1 MKTKFALLA
10 FLVAARAAFA
20 APLPTTTAVH
30 AQPDANSPAIAT
42 LKAGTEPKPAANALS
57 AAPSG
62 WLAVELE
69 GPFEGYVPN
78 KDIAKSLDV
87 KIGAQIRVAPKND
100 ATVITTMEAADKS
113 EITGLHGRWTQVKIE
128 KTITGYIYLGT
139 TQLRLAA
146 LRRHAA
152 RRRSRAA
159 PTRARRPRRPGR
171 HRRRQIR
178 FGQPRQRQRRN
189 PPAPLPRQVRL
200 DPQPVQTP
208 PPLRLGTARRRR
220 QALRLP
226 RHQQAPP
233 HRTNRE
239 LCRPRRRRL
248 RRRPP
253 RPRWQGNGHPS
264 RVPPVEVIF

>member
-139 TQLRLAA
+139 TQLASQPSADTPPAADPAPLQPAPVAPVGQGVTAAGKSVSVNLASGNGETLPRLFQGKFVST
-146 LRRHAA
+146 
-152 RRRSRAA
+152 RS
-159 PTRARRPRRPGR
+159 PFKPRRPYDWALHDDAGKR
-171 HRRRQIR
+171 YAYLDISKLLLTEQIESYADHVVVVYGAAR
-178 FGQPRQRQRRN
+178 PGPDGKEMVI
-189 PPAPLPRQVRL
+189 QVESL
-200 DPQPVQTP
+200 Q
-208 PPLRLGTARRRR
+208 LK
-220 QALRLP
+220 
-226 RHQQAPP
+226 
-233 HRTNRE
+233 
-239 LCRPRRRRL
+239 
-248 RRRPP
+248 
-253 RPRWQGNGHPS
+253 
-264 RVPPVEVIF
+264 